1 MTQASTGVDAPNYTQ
16 APNIIFDEWMADMEC
31 TEFKVVMAI
40 VRFTFGW
47 HKERD
52 RISLSQLEAMTGLSR
67 QGVSDGIK
75 AALKRGAID
84 RQPCGQ
90 GFTYALLVN
99 SVDQSSGDTST
110 QLTSTSQLSRPALVN
125 SVDTQKKVNKAKDK
139 DSGADAPEDD
149 PEDWLTLTIPK
160 FKKAVK
166 AGKIDKDDWQSLLDR
181 ERARPKPRKGIV
193 KYLDRLLNPVECKRN
208 PLFDVVC
215 KRVYYIE
222 PGSADEDDVSGRVGN
237 SLKSLRNVGATLFE
251 FVAACDWYDAQNLNP
266 PRDLNTGQ
274 LIRDY
279 RASHSETQPA
289 PAKTYWSGQ
298 SRDDLIT
305 QMEQTPA

>member
-1 MTQASTGVDAPNYTQ
+1 MVQVSVGVDAPNYTQ

-47 HKERD
+47 HKDRD
-52 RISLSQLEAMTGLSR
+52 RISLSQLEKITGLSR

-84 RQPCGQ
+84 REPCGQ

-99 SVDQSSGDTST
+99 SVDQSPDDMST

-125 SVDTQKKVNKAKDK
+125 SVDTQKKVNKVKEK
-139 DSGADAPEDD
+139 DSGANAPEDD
-149 PEDWLTLTIPK
+149 PEDWLTLSIPK

-166 AGKIDKDDWQSLLDR
+166 AGKIVQGDWQTLLDR
-181 ERARPKPRKGIV
+181 ERAKPKPRKGIT
-193 KYLDRLLNPVECKRN
+193 KYLDRLLNPVERERN

-222 PGSADEDDVSGRVGN
+222 PGSVDEDDVSGRVGN

-251 FVAACDWYDAQNLNP
+251 FMAACDWYEAQNLNP

-279 RASHSETQPA
+279 RASHSEASPA
-289 PAKTYWSGQ
+289 PNQTYYSGQ
-298 SRDDLIT
+298 SRAELIA
-305 QMEQTPA
+305 QMEATG